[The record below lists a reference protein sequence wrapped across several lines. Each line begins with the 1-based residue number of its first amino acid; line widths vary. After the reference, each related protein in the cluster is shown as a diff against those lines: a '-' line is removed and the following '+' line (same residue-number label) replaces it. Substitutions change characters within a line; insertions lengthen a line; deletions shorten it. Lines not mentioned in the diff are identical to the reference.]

1 MYIVI
6 AWWFLAI
13 IAMMVG
19 WIKIDTFYIICFLF
33 YIYMSENE
41 ISNSDDEKDDDND
54 NNVGFQK

>member
-41 ISNSDDEKDDDND
+41 ISNSDDEKNDDND